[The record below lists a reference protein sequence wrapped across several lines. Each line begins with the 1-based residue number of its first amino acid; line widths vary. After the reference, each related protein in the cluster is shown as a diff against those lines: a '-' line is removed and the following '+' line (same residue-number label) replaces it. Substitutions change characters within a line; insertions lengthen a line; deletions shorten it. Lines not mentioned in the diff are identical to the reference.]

1 MKDILSELKQ
11 QIHLINEGLVAKT
24 MLEMY
29 DEEAIILEPAGSL
42 AVAGL
47 EVMR

>member
-1 MKDILSELKQ
+1 LV
-11 QIHLINEGLVAKT
+11 HEGLIAKT

-29 DEEAIILEPAGSL
+29 DEEAIILEPAGAL

-47 EVMR
+47 